1 VMTAR
6 SVAREKKLVASISA
20 MNWSEFRTA
29 ALAAIILH
37 HD

>member
-1 VMTAR
+1 
-6 SVAREKKLVASISA
+6 VASISA